1 MLFIGENQAIMIMTY
16 GGFSVFESAGVERNT
31 LQTLK
36 WHPKD
41 LFVLPKHIE
50 QMVFQ
55 GEKNDLG
62 ILCWDGTGG
71 LHRTEGGSWCL
82 AKSMWYTMCWERKE
96 GKR

>member
-41 LFVLPKHIE
+41 LFALPKHIE
-50 QMVFQ
+50 QMD
-55 GEKNDLG
+55 N
-62 ILCWDGTGG
+62 
-71 LHRTEGGSWCL
+71 
-82 AKSMWYTMCWERKE
+82 
-96 GKR
+96 